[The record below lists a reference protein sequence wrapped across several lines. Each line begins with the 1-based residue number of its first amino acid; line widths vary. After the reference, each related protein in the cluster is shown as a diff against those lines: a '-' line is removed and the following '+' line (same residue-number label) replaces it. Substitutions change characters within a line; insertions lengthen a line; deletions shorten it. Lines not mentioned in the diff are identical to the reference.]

1 MFFFV
6 FFSRDSFFFNTEREN
21 STFIM
26 IVALNNIM
34 WVKKTKTKKQLNNTE
49 GGTRVTF
56 TSENVKS
63 SWIILRF
70 PAHRALVTSAEKLFQ
85 RRRKLLHFDESLIFS
100 LH

>member
-1 MFFFV
+1 
-6 FFSRDSFFFNTEREN
+6 
-21 STFIM
+21 M
-26 IVALNNIM
+26 IVALKNIM
-34 WVKKTKTKKQLNNTE
+34 WVKKQNKKKQLNINTE

-70 PAHRALVTSAEKLFQ
+70 PAYRALVTSAEKLFQ